1 MPPIERGSINPR
13 MSGWVKHGNVVY
25 TSGQV
30 GEPGPEVD
38 GAKTAMSVT
47 EQATAIFAKI
57 DALLA
62 EAGTDKSKALQGQVW
77 LSDIGTFAGELA
89 PRSCHGSLALTPCA
103 LLAEFNAV
111 WDAWVTP
118 GAPPVRCCTEAKLAF
133 PWFTVEVMIT
143 AAA

>member
-1 MPPIERGSINPR
+1 MLCC
-13 MSGWVKHGNVVY
+13 
-25 TSGQV
+25 
-30 GEPGPEVD
+30 
-38 GAKTAMSVT
+38 

-77 LSDIGTFAGELA
+77 LSDIGSF
-89 PRSCHGSLALTPCA
+89 
-103 LLAEFNAV
+103 AEFNAV

-133 PWFTVEVMIT
+133 PWFTVEIMIT

>member
-38 GAKTAMSVT
+38 GVKTAMSVT

-77 LSDIGTFAGELA
+77 LSDIGSF
-89 PRSCHGSLALTPCA
+89 
-103 LLAEFNAV
+103 AEFNAV